1 MNKILEIVTKH
12 ILDEDSVFVFA
23 TEIACTS
30 WQDKLLNDEIIEAI
44 PLEKFIAWDTFKS
57 EAVRSKIQNKKSI
70 PSSLRKLF
78 SSWIIEENRKS
89 CLKNSPIFTSIINP
103 KFSQSAQSFTD
114 WIASLLPQL
123 QNWKDKISKKIQ
135 SENQLD
141 EESKDLLKLY
151 QLYSELL
158 EKHNLFEPAWE
169 KPPFDNNNK
178 HY

>member
-78 SSWIIEENRKS
+78 
-89 CLKNSPIFTSIINP
+89 
-103 KFSQSAQSFTD
+103 
-114 WIASLLPQL
+114 
-123 QNWKDKISKKIQ
+123 
-135 SENQLD
+135 
-141 EESKDLLKLY
+141 
-151 QLYSELL
+151 
-158 EKHNLFEPAWE
+158 
-169 KPPFDNNNK
+169 
-178 HY
+178 

>member
-44 PLEKFIAWDTFKS
+44 PLEKFIAWDTFKG

-78 SSWIIEENRKS
+78 SS
-89 CLKNSPIFTSIINP
+89 
-103 KFSQSAQSFTD
+103 
-114 WIASLLPQL
+114 
-123 QNWKDKISKKIQ
+123 
-135 SENQLD
+135 
-141 EESKDLLKLY
+141 
-151 QLYSELL
+151 
-158 EKHNLFEPAWE
+158 
-169 KPPFDNNNK
+169 
-178 HY
+178 